1 MVRAC
6 VFDAYGTLLDVG
18 SAVARQAEAVGSQA
32 AELAALWRRK
42 QLEYSW
48 LRSLM
53 RRRADFW
60 QLTQDA
66 LDHSL
71 EALRL
76 DPGRLRAPLLDAHRS
91 LDAYP
96 EVVPMLRR
104 LVELGVQAAVLS
116 NGSPAML
123 AQSFAA
129 AGLDD
134 LVDPLISVEDAGIF
148 KPAPEAYMLATRAL
162 GLPAESIAFF
172 SSNAWDAHGAASFG
186 FHTFWVNRLGAAPE
200 RLPGSIVREMR
211 DSSTVP
217 ELVGPVS
224 R

>member
-6 VFDAYGTLLDVG
+6 VFDAFGTLLDVN
-18 SAVARQAEAVGSQA
+18 SAVARQAEAVGPQA
-32 AELAALWRRK
+32 ADLAALWRRK

-76 DPGRLRAPLLDAHRS
+76 DPGRLRTPLLDAYRS

-96 EVVPMLRR
+96 EVVPMLRALAQEGIR
-104 LVELGVQAAVLS
+104 AAVLS

-123 AQSFAA
+123 AEGFVA
-129 AGLDD
+129 AGLDE
-134 LVDPLISVEDAGIF
+134 LVEPVISVEDAGIF

-162 GLPAESIAFF
+162 GLPAEAIAFF

-186 FHTFWVNRLGAAPE
+186 FRTFWVNRLGAAPE
-200 RLPGSIVREMR
+200 RLPGSIAHEMR
-211 DSSTVP
+211 DLSTVP
-217 ELVGPVS
+217 ELMGPVS

>member
-1 MVRAC
+1 VRAC

-18 SAVARQAEAVGSQA
+18 SAVARQAESVGPQA

-76 DPGRLRAPLLDAHRS
+76 EPGRLRVPLLDAYRS
-91 LDAYP
+91 LDPYP

-104 LVELGVQAAVLS
+104 LAEQGVQAAVLS

-162 GLPAESIAFF
+162 GLPAEGIAFF

-186 FHTFWVNRLGAAPE
+186 FRTFWVNRLGAAPE
-200 RLPGSIVREMR
+200 RLPGGIVREMR
-211 DSSTVP
+211 VLSAVP
-217 ELVGPVS
+217 ELVGPAS